1 MPSELEKQ
9 LLKQL
14 SAAKE
19 HTKKIIIV
27 YGGTYCY
34 INMKDPYRTID
45 TVIDEMKA
53 DGFYISRTMVHNCID
68 MVASAEEREQIA
80 NGNKIWFCTPG
91 WLKYRDLEFKGW
103 DKATANENFPQYSGG
118 ATMLDPIGFFDQYM
132 EENPEDILEFSDWM
146 GIPLEAYNVS
156 LDRIKNVLIAAMD
169 EGDRPKL

>member
-118 ATMLDPIGFFDQYM
+118 ATMLDSVSFFDQYM

>member
-1 MPSELEKQ
+1 MRQNVTFKDYAIVACGTMIPELNYLKANGFLDAKIILYTTPGLHQVPSELEKQ

-68 MVASAEEREQIA
+68 MVASAEERDQIA
-80 NGNKIWFCTPG
+80 NGNFFRPDKKYSHRCNGRSGQTQTLEMLSMPG
-91 WLKYRDLEFKGW
+91 YLSSSISR
-103 DKATANENFPQYSGG
+103 
-118 ATMLDPIGFFDQYM
+118 
-132 EENPEDILEFSDWM
+132 
-146 GIPLEAYNVS
+146 
-156 LDRIKNVLIAAMD
+156 
-169 EGDRPKL
+169 